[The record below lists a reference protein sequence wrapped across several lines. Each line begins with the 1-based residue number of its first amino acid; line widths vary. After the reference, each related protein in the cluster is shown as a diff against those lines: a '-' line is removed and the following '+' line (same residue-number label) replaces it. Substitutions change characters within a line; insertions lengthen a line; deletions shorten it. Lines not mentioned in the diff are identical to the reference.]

1 MAAFF
6 LFLLVLILIVVFVV
20 LSLVGGILRG
30 ILRFLGIGGSSRRR
44 NFSYKNSSEE
54 NVHSSAHQSREGA
67 IRMRKFKNTA
77 EDTDYEIIEK

>member
-6 LFLLVLILIVVFVV
+6 LFLLVLIFVIFFII

-30 ILRFLGIGGSSRRR
+30 ILRFFGIGSNRHRS
-44 NFSYKNSSEE
+44 FSYKNSTEE
-54 NVHSSAHQSREGA
+54 HVNSSAHQSREGA

-77 EDTDYEIIEK
+77 EDTDYEIIEN